1 MKNKTKNKVR
11 VLILILLS
19 CAAISCATKQE
30 PKIEDESLKKK
41 FLKIQKYYSSE
52 NWETRLTAVKSSKE
66 FLNTSFDSE
75 VMAILLMAVKDPHP
89 KIKIEALRVLSTT
102 TPFSALGILREIAL
116 SEDNLN
122 VKAAAIE
129 TLGEYKMASN
139 SEIFL
144 KNINHRDWLIREA
157 AFRALLKI
165 EPMELQKNYIGHIIK
180 GINDKNIAVKIAIL
194 LNIKIKDQLLYDK
207 ISDIIQNRKT
217 KTSLLEAALIAIVGY
232 TLDDVTKERIVEL
245 LTHRN
250 KKIRILSLRVLKE
263 QNQNGK
269 D

>member
-1 MKNKTKNKVR
+1 
-11 VLILILLS
+11 LS
-19 CAAISCATKQE
+19 LWS
-30 PKIEDESLKKK
+30 
-41 FLKIQKYYSSE
+41 
-52 NWETRLTAVKSSKE
+52 
-66 FLNTSFDSE
+66 
-75 VMAILLMAVKDPHP
+75 
-89 KIKIEALRVLSTT
+89 
-102 TPFSALGILREIAL
+102 
-116 SEDNLN
+116 
-122 VKAAAIE
+122 
-129 TLGEYKMASN
+129 YK
-139 SEIFL
+139 
-144 KNINHRDWLIREA
+144 
-157 AFRALLKI
+157 
-165 EPMELQKNYIGHIIK
+165 KNYIGHIIK

-207 ISDIIQNRKT
+207 ISEIIQNRKT